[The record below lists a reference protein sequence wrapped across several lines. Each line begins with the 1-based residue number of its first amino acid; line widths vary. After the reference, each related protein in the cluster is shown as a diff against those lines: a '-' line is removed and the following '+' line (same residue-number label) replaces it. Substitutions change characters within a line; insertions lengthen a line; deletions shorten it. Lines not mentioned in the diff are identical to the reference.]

1 MHEDKVR
8 VEMENGFYVLFQREL
23 AQVNL
28 VFGSGDQINKLT
40 EFGLIGNL
48 CHTVVS
54 IYAL

>member
-1 MHEDKVR
+1 MR